1 MTDNSYSG
9 AGFVTLIRE
18 TAEVMQWALD
28 EVNET
33 GAVLHFPMPSGRT
46 QVLRILRF
54 DGTLEFSV
62 QSMAVFESEENV
74 PHYLS
79 TVLLK
84 VNARHKIGFWCIQ
97 EIEKKLVFSVMHN
110 AELEHLD
117 RQYLVNIVGV
127 LTEQCDQFEAT
138 LIKVLEKGK

>member
-1 MTDNSYSG
+1 MTDNAYTG
-9 AGFVTLIRE
+9 AAFVTLVRE
-18 TAEVMQWALD
+18 TAETMQWALD

-33 GAVLHFPMPSGRT
+33 GAVLHFPMPSSRT

-62 QSMAVFESEENV
+62 QSMAVFESEESV

-110 AELEHLD
+110 AEQQHLD
-117 RQYLVNIVGV
+117 RQYLVNIIGV
-127 LTEQCDQFEAT
+127 LTEQCDQFEGT
-138 LIKVLEKGK
+138 LIKILENNQ

>member
-1 MTDNSYSG
+1 MTENPYNG
-9 AGFVTLIRE
+9 AGFIALVRE
-18 TAEVMQWALD
+18 TAETMQWALD
-28 EVNET
+28 EINET
-33 GAVLHFPMPSGRT
+33 GAVLHFPMASGRT

-54 DGTLEFSV
+54 EGTLEFSV
-62 QSMAVFESEENV
+62 QSMAAFENEETI

-110 AELEHLD
+110 VELAHLD

-127 LTEQCDQFEAT
+127 LTEQCDQFEGT
-138 LIKVLEKGK
+138 LIKILENGK

>member
-1 MTDNSYSG
+1 
-9 AGFVTLIRE
+9 LIRE
-18 TAEVMQWALD
+18 TAETMQWSLD

-62 QSMAVFESEENV
+62 QSMAVFESEESV

-84 VNARHKIGFWCIQ
+84 VNARHTIGFWCIQ
-97 EIEKKLVFSVMHN
+97 EIENKLVFSVMHN
-110 AELEHLD
+110 AELQHLD
-117 RQYLVNIVGV
+117 RQYLINIVGV
-127 LTEQCDQFEAT
+127 LTEQCDQFEGT
-138 LIKVLEKGK
+138 LIKVLENNK

>member
-1 MTDNSYSG
+1 MTDNAYGG
-9 AGFVTLIRE
+9 AGFETLIRE
-18 TAEVMQWALD
+18 TAELMQWALD
-28 EVNET
+28 EANET

-62 QSMAVFESEENV
+62 QSMAVFESEESL

-127 LTEQCDQFEAT
+127 LTEQCDQFEGT

>member
-1 MTDNSYSG
+1 MSENSFSG
-9 AGFVTLIRE
+9 AGFEALIRE
-18 TAEVMQWALD
+18 TAETMQWSLD
-28 EVNET
+28 EINET
-33 GAVLHFPMPSGRT
+33 GAVLHFGMSSGRT

-62 QSMAVFESEENV
+62 QSMAVFESEDNI

-84 VNARHKIGFWCIQ
+84 VNARHKIGFWCLQ

-110 AELEHLD
+110 VELAHLD
-117 RQYLVNIVGV
+117 RQYLVNIVSV
-127 LTEQCDQFEAT
+127 LIEQCDQFEGT
-138 LIKVLEKGK
+138 LIKVLENNA

>member
-1 MTDNSYSG
+1 MTDNANSG
-9 AGFVTLIRE
+9 ADFITLIRE
-18 TAEVMQWALD
+18 TAETMQWSLD

-84 VNARHKIGFWCIQ
+84 VNARHKLGFWCIQ
-97 EIEKKLVFSVMHN
+97 EIESKLVFSVMHN
-110 AELEHLD
+110 AELEHLE
-117 RQYLVNIVGV
+117 RQYLVNIIGV
-127 LTEQCDQFEAT
+127 LTEQCDQFEGT
-138 LIKVLEKGK
+138 LIKILENNK